1 MWTVL
6 ETILL
11 GIIMLYGAVSII
23 LFIYLD
29 LTNLNHEYIHKFGK
43 CYFNLSSLSLNH
55 RDRERKF
62 VFLSLS
68 FENFHFQKLFKNMLK
83 KRCW

>member
-29 LTNLNHEYIHKFGK
+29 LTNFDQEYIHKFGK
-43 CYFNLSSLSLNH
+43 CYFNFSSLSLNH
-55 RDRERKF
+55 RDRKF
-62 VFLSLS
+62 VILSLS